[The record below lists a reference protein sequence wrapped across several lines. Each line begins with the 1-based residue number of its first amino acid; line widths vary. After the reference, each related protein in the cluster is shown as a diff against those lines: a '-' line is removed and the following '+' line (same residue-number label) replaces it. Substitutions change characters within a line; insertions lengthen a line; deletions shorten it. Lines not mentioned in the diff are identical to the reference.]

1 MVKAKIYTQM
11 NKLLKGYVAM
21 DFTVQSKE
29 MGIKYIAYN
38 CSLRTSINK
47 KFVALEKFI
56 VSLLC
61 NLSESFVENK

>member
-1 MVKAKIYTQM
+1 M
-11 NKLLKGYVAM
+11 NKLVKEFVAM

-29 MGIKYIAYN
+29 IEVKDIAYN
-38 CSLRTSINK
+38 CLLRTSINK